1 MFHLAFGHQV
11 EEVLHHGVYGVGG
24 GELPAEG
31 LRHQAVA
38 VVGGAEAE
46 HNLPAFLGG
55 HGHAD
60 ARALQAHGADGVGGE
75 YVQRHALAGVA
86 AVADGLERGG
96 GVERVGKQGEAGP
109 GEAFLPILHQGQG
122 GLAEFAGGFGRVV
135 AQGVHHV
142 HALPGGDGDFC
153 GVGLRSGKLFGSGAA
168 LFGGKPLLQLDAADL
183 LGGEQR
189 GQPHGLRQMA
199 GGLEFGQFGMKR
211 GGIEGGGQGD
221 GLVAAGHEYHG
232 QGEPAGFFGSG
243 GAQGLLHGLPQGA
256 VNGIAR
262 RHGERHGEGG
272 EVARLQHLENQ
283 AVQRVAGEFVLRAG
297 AVGGHGFGVQQQL
310 VFHRIGGIGA
320 GVGEEMAVHN
330 DDGKVTGWG
339 GVATCA

>member
-1 MFHLAFGHQV
+1 MFHLAFGHQI
-11 EEVLHHGVYGVGG
+11 EEVLHYGIYGVCRR
-24 GELPAEG
+24 ELPAEG

-96 GVERVGKQGEAGP
+96 WVERVGKQGEAGQ
-109 GEAFLPILHQGQG
+109 GETFLPILHQGQG

-142 HALPGGDGDFC
+142 HALPRGDRDFC
-153 GVGLRSGKLFGSGAA
+153 RAGLRGGKLFGSGTA
-168 LFGGKPLLQLDAADL
+168 LFGGKPLFQLNAADL
-183 LGGEQR
+183 FGSEQH
-189 GQPHGLRQMA
+189 GQPHGLRQMSD
-199 GGLEFGQFGMKR
+199 GLEFSQFGIKC
-211 GGIEGGGQGD
+211 GSIESGWQGC
-221 GLVAAGHEYHG
+221 GLVATGHEHRG

-243 GAQGLLHGLPQGA
+243 GAQGLLHGLPQDA

-262 RHGERHGEGG
+262 RHAQCHGKGG

-283 AVQRVAGEFVLRAG
+283 AVQGAAGKFALGAG
-297 AVGGHGFGVQQQL
+297 AVGGHGFGVQQQF
-310 VFHRIGGIGA
+310 VFHFLGGIGA
-320 GVGEEMAVHN
+320 GVGEEMVVHN
-330 DDGKVTGWG
+330 DDGKVTGWV